1 MGVVHAHGWVIID
14 CRIPQES
21 VIRIVSTMGTKES
34 ISYKMISHG
43 SWYRQIDKE
52 RGKATAE
59 WREEERGKATAK
71 SREKMREALQ
81 EKDKEG
87 GKKEEAKK
95 HRRVEVSKREEK
107 QGKTRWKVS
116 VWKRGGGR
124 RGGEED
130 KKIKG
135 ANTVRGD
142 SQEKARQVILAANAY
157 GLRDGMGEMGQ
168 RYTGR
173 GRREGGREREGESS
187 SAWTD

>member
-71 SREKMREALQ
+71 SREKMKEALQ

-107 QGKTRWKVS
+107 QGKNEMESECVEERW
-116 VWKRGGGR
+116 GEEGR
-124 RGGEED
+124 R
-130 KKIKG
+130 
-135 ANTVRGD
+135 RG
-142 SQEKARQVILAANAY
+142 
-157 GLRDGMGEMGQ
+157 
-168 RYTGR
+168 
-173 GRREGGREREGESS
+173 
-187 SAWTD
+187 